1 MFPTRLLS
9 KSRSH
14 SAILGWVIVWML
26 ALPLFHV
33 HPDADHH
40 HGQTGHVHGGTVHT
54 VFSRDLDCEF
64 RGDHEPGAS
73 HSTESA
79 RVPSLG
85 TSPHVGDHPEFGFSF
100 LTESTDR
107 KASKPLLGHV
117 QVVESPAVHA
127 SNHNG
132 WVKQDAGVSSA
143 AACLLHELPS
153 RAPPSLPV

>member
-1 MFPTRLLS
+1 
-9 KSRSH
+9 
-14 SAILGWVIVWML
+14 ML
-26 ALPLFHV
+26 VVPLFHV

-64 RGDHEPGAS
+64 SGDHKPGAS
-73 HSTESA
+73 QSTESA

-85 TSPHVGDHPEFGFSF
+85 TSPHVGDHPEFGFWF
-100 LTESTDR
+100 LTDSTDR

-117 QVVESPAVHA
+117 QVVQAPAVPA
-127 SNHNG
+127 SNPNG
-132 WVKQDAGVSSA
+132 LAQQDAGVSA
-143 AACLLHELPS
+143 AAAVLLHELPS